1 MTGLIAGL
9 TPGSAGWRHLG
20 VEIRTLDVGEHI
32 IVDSTT
38 HETAVVLVEGA
49 VNVQGCGLDS
59 TIARDSVFT
68 AMADLTYIPPGSP
81 VTVTARG
88 PSELALGTA
97 PARGLYPPR
106 IVARHEMNAVV
117 RGGGPAVRQ
126 VVSCLEHPIPA
137 ESLIVYEGW
146 VPRGNWTGWPPH
158 RHDGVD
164 GSPYLEETYYYRFD
178 RPVGFGYHRNWAA
191 DLDYDESTPIR
202 DRTLVPVP
210 RGWHLCTA
218 GPTANMWLL
227 NFLAGTTADRPRP
240 PCFDP
245 AETWIADDWSRGL
258 LALPAVDPGAPVG
271 AEQR

>member
-1 MTGLIAGL
+1 MTERIAGL
-9 TPGSAGWRHLG
+9 TPDSAGWRHLG
-20 VEIRTLDVGEHI
+20 VEIRTVAVSEQI
-32 IVDSTT
+32 TVDSTT
-38 HETAVVLVEGA
+38 HETAIVLVEGT
-49 VNVQGCGLDS
+49 VDVRGSGLDS
-59 TIARDSVFT
+59 TIVRKSVFT
-68 AMADLTYIPPGSP
+68 GLADLTYVPPGSP
-81 VTVTARG
+81 VTVTARET
-88 PSELALGTA
+88 SELALGSA
-97 PARGLYPPR
+97 PARGLHPPR
-106 IVARHEMNAVV
+106 IVWRHEMASVV

-126 VVSCLEHPIPA
+126 VVTPLEHPVPA

-218 GPTANMWLL
+218 GPAANMWLL
-227 NFLAGTTADRPRP
+227 NFLAGTPADRPRP
-240 PCFDP
+240 PCFD
-245 AETWIADDWSRGL
+245 ADEIWIADDWARGL
-258 LALPAVDPGAPVG
+258 LTLPAVGPGAPG
-271 AEQR
+271 SG